1 MGDVVKFMEI
11 NHSHIVLDACCVLNL
26 CASEHFIAILK
37 VIPVQFVVTQV
48 VHEQELKTL
57 RQIDEQNNEG
67 AIQYEQAITQNLLE
81 IVDFDSE
88 AEMETFVS
96 FVFEM
101 RDDGESATGAIAVHR
116 GWAIATDDKRA
127 ISFFRREV
135 PDLTILSTLEII
147 KYWSEEAKI
156 DSTQLQ
162 IILNNIQT
170 QGRYAPQ
177 KSHPLR
183 SWWEKAIS
191 EI

>member
-1 MGDVVKFMEI
+1 MEI

-26 CASEHFIAILK
+26 CASDHFIDILK

-57 RQIDEQNNEG
+57 RQIDDTNNEG
-67 AIQYEQAITQNLLE
+67 AIQYEQAITQNLLK

-88 AEMETFVS
+88 EESGIFID
-96 FVFEM
+96 FVFEIKG
-101 RDDGESATGAIAVHR
+101 DGELATGAIGIHR
-116 GWAIATDDKRA
+116 GWAIATDDRRA
-127 ISFFRREV
+127 IAFFRREV
-135 PDLTILSTLEII
+135 PNLTILSTLEII
-147 KYWSEEAKI
+147 KYWSEEAQI
-156 DSTQLQ
+156 NSIQLQ
-162 IILNNIQT
+162 IVLNNIQI

-183 SWWEKAIS
+183 SWWEKAIC